1 MPETLTVQQQQ
12 DQQQDQQ
19 QHQDQHHDRHQRP
32 LDRVR
37 RLPVRRIIC
46 FVPFVLVAFWA
57 AGNWP
62 LVASGVSRLA
72 GADLGWLLM
81 GAACTGLCWVAA
93 SCVRQGTVVER
104 LPVGRLLASQFAAGA
119 ANHLLPAG
127 LGAHVVTLRFMRGC
141 GIPLDRSTA
150 SLALY
155 TLVEAVARTGL
166 LVTLLVAYPDALRLD
181 ELVPPGRTMPAVLT
195 ALLVAAAVIA
205 AVATVVLAVQRLRRI
220 VFGFLRTALTDARA
234 LHKRPARALALWGGA
249 LAFPLLQAG
258 VLVCVAL
265 ALGLPVWWPY
275 IVIAYLAASI
285 AAGFIPAPGGIGS
298 VEPALAVALVT
309 VGAPLVVATATVLGF
324 RFLTVWLPLLP
335 GVAVLA
341 ALVRWRVL

>member
-1 MPETLTVQQQQ
+1 MPETL
-12 DQQQDQQ
+12 
-19 QHQDQHHDRHQRP
+19 P
-32 LDRVR
+32 LRRQPTTRLR
-37 RLPVRRIIC
+37 RLPVRQIIC
-46 FVPFVLVAFWA
+46 LVPFALVALWA
-57 AGNWP
+57 ANNWS
-62 LVASGVSRLA
+62 LVASGVSRLG
-72 GADLGWLLM
+72 GADIGWLLM
-81 GAACTGLCWVAA
+81 GAATTGMCWVAA

-104 LPVGRLLASQFAAGA
+104 LPVARLLASQFAAGA

-150 SLALY
+150 ALALY
-155 TLVEAVARTGL
+155 SLVEAVARIGL
-166 LVTLLVAYPDALRLD
+166 LLALVLAFPDALRLN
-181 ELVPPGRTMPAVLT
+181 ELVPPGRAVLT
-195 ALLVAAAVIA
+195 ALVVTVAVIA
-205 AVATVVLAVQRLRRI
+205 VAAITLAAIPRLRRFI
-220 VFGFLRTALTDARA
+220 AGFLRTALTDARA
-234 LHKRPARALALWGGA
+234 LHKRPSRALALWGGA

-265 ALGLPVWWPY
+265 ALGLPVWWPH
-275 IVIAYLAASI
+275 IVVAYLAASI

-298 VEPALAVALVT
+298 VEPALAVALVM

>member
-1 MPETLTVQQQQ
+1 MPETLPLQ
-12 DQQQDQQ
+12 
-19 QHQDQHHDRHQRP
+19 RHP
-32 LDRVR
+32 LNRLR
-37 RLPVRRIIC
+37 QLPVRRILC
-46 FVPFVLVAFWA
+46 FVPFVLVAVWVV
-57 AGNWP
+57 GNWP
-62 LVASGVSRLA
+62 LVASGVSRLG
-72 GADLGWLLM
+72 GADVSWLLM
-81 GAACTGLCWVAA
+81 GGVVTGLCWVAA

-104 LPVGRLLASQFAAGA
+104 LPTGRLLASQFAAGA

-127 LGAHVVTLRFMRGC
+127 LGAHVVTLRFLRGC
-141 GIPLDRSTA
+141 GIPLGRSTA
-150 SLALY
+150 ALALY
-155 TLVEAVARTGL
+155 SLVEAVARIGL
-166 LVTLLVAYPDALRLD
+166 LLGLVLAFPDALRLD
-181 ELVPPGRTMPAVLT
+181 ELVPPGSTVPT
-195 ALLVAAAVIA
+195 ALLVAVAVIGAAVI
-205 AVATVVLAVQRLRRI
+205 VLLSIPRLRRF
-220 VFGFLRTALTDARA
+220 VAGFLRTALTDARA
-234 LHKRPARALALWGGA
+234 LHKRPSRALALWGGA

-265 ALGLPVWWPY
+265 ALELPVSWHY

-324 RFLTVWLPLLP
+324 RFLTVWMPLLP

>member
-1 MPETLTVQQQQ
+1 MPETLPLQ
-12 DQQQDQQ
+12 
-19 QHQDQHHDRHQRP
+19 RHPVNRLRQ
-32 LDRVR
+32 
-37 RLPVRRIIC
+37 LPVRRIVC
-46 FVPFVLVAFWA
+46 FTPFVLVAVWA
-57 AGNWP
+57 VGNWP
-62 LVASGVSRLA
+62 LVASGVGRLG
-72 GADLGWLLM
+72 GADISWLLM
-81 GAACTGLCWVAA
+81 GAVVTGLCWVAA

-104 LPVGRLLASQFAAGA
+104 LPTGRLLASQFAAGA

-127 LGAHVVTLRFMRGC
+127 LGAHMVTLRFLRGC

-150 SLALY
+150 ALALY
-155 TLVEAVARTGL
+155 SLVEAVARSGL
-166 LVTLLVAYPDALRLD
+166 LLGLVLAFPDALRLD
-181 ELVPPGRTMPAVLT
+181 ELLPPGSTVPT
-195 ALLVAAAVIA
+195 ALLVAVAVIGM
-205 AVATVVLAVQRLRRI
+205 AVIVLLSIPRLRRF
-220 VFGFLRTALTDARA
+220 VTGFLSTALTDARA
-234 LHKRPARALALWGGA
+234 LHKRPARSLALWGGA
-249 LAFPLLQAG
+249 LAFPLLAG

-265 ALGLPVWWPY
+265 ALELPVSWPY

-324 RFLTVWLPLLP
+324 RFLTVWMPLLP